1 MPALSP
7 ERQTRKRLAVSI
19 TDAAEMIDCSRP
31 FVYTLIEEGKLTPV
45 DLAPRVRR
53 IPLEQIHALL
63 GIEADTEAITTV

>member
-1 MPALSP
+1 MTTISP
-7 ERQTRKRLAVSI
+7 TRQPRKRLAVSI

-63 GIEADTEAITTV
+63 GIEADTPVTV